1 MACTVD
7 ITREQE
13 QAARLR
19 ASRLGLDLA
28 GYLAR
33 LIDADSG
40 GACDEANRQAM
51 QLIRQWKAEDDAM
64 RAREAEQADTV
75 VA

>member
-1 MACTVD
+1 MTCTVD

-28 GYLAR
+28 GCLAR
-33 LIDADSG
+33 LIDAG
-40 GACDEANRQAM
+40 TGRAGDEANRHAM
-51 QLIRQWKAEDDAM
+51 RLIRQWKAEDDAM
-64 RAREAEQADTV
+64 PAREAEQADTV